1 MQKELPKRKDSF
13 ARNCQM
19 KGKFSEKYS
28 LTYPSADGLKKYIC
42 AANNANLRAL
52 TFLLCLLVA
61 SSCFEQGDCLITNS
75 TIAKIKLKSLKTK
88 ADTSFT
94 FTSVQAVGGLE
105 LYKGKK
111 LSALELSV
119 NPSTTQTMFILIQAD
134 RKDTLTLSYR
144 NELIVIAPDCGA
156 FEFQKDLAISK
167 NTMGRDSV
175 RVLNNQLTKS
185 ATVNAEIYF

>member
-1 MQKELPKRKDSF
+1 
-13 ARNCQM
+13 M

-42 AANNANLRAL
+42 AAINANLRAL
-52 TFLLCLLVA
+52 IFFLFLFLA
-61 SSCFEQGDCLITNS
+61 SSCFEQGDCLITNT

-88 ADTSFT
+88 ADTTFT
-94 FTSVQAVGGLE
+94 FASIQAVGGLE
-105 LYKGKK
+105 LYKAKA
-111 LSALELSV
+111 LSALELPV
-119 NPSTTQTMFILIQAD
+119 NPSSNQTMFILVQAS
-134 RKDTLTLSYR
+134 RKDTLTLAYR

-156 FEFQKDLAISK
+156 FDFQKDLSISK

-175 RVLNNQLTKS
+175 RILNSQLVKS